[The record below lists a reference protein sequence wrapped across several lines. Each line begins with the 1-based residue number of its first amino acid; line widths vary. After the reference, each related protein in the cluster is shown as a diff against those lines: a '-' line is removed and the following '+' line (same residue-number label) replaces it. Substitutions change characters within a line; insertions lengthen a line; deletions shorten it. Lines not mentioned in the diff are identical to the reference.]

1 MKNEN
6 NEALALLFGVLLVV
20 GAALWSANTA
30 NCTTSARAVWKKSP
44 RLAAWAWRR

>member
-20 GAALWSANTA
+20 GAALWAA
-30 NCTTSARAVWKKSP
+30 AAI
-44 RLAAWAWRR
+44 LAPAAIIKLCWLFLLG

>member
-20 GAALWSANTA
+20 GAALWS
-30 NCTTSARAVWKKSP
+30 V
-44 RLAAWAWRR
+44 AAIIAPAAIIKLCWLFLMG

>member
-20 GAALWSANTA
+20 GAALWPAA
-30 NCTTSARAVWKKSP
+30 AI
-44 RLAAWAWRR
+44 LAPAAIIKLCWLFLMG

>member
-20 GAALWSANTA
+20 GAALWSAA
-30 NCTTSARAVWKKSP
+30 AI
-44 RLAAWAWRR
+44 LAPAAIIKLCWLFLLG

>member
-20 GAALWSANTA
+20 GAALLS
-30 NCTTSARAVWKKSP
+30 
-44 RLAAWAWRR
+44 LIHI